1 MSRVQI
7 ENRRSV
13 PEWVATHPDQEI
25 PKRVKARIFAA
36 YGGKCGL
43 TGKRLAP
50 GEVDYDHIKSLRDGG
65 EHRELNLQPVWRKAH
80 REKTAQENSD
90 GAKADRIH
98 AKHFG
103 YFPESKAKL
112 KGRGFEKSRRF
123 PSDHMER
130 SR

>member
-1 MSRVQI
+1 MARIQI
-7 ENRRSV
+7 DNRRSV

-25 PKRVKARIFAA
+25 PRRVKARIFAA

-50 GEVDYDHIKSLRDGG
+50 GEVDYDHIKSLRRGG
-65 EHRELNLQPVWRKAH
+65 EHRETNLHPVWRKAH
-80 REKTAQENSD
+80 REKTAQEKSED
-90 GAKADRIH
+90 AKADRIH

-112 KGRGFEKSRRF
+112 KGRGFDKSRRF
-123 PSDHMER
+123 SPR
-130 SR
+130 GAQ